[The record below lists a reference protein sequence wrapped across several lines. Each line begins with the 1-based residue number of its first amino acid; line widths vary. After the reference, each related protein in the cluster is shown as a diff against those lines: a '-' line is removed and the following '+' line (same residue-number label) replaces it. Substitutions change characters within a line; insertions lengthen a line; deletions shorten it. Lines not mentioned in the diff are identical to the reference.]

1 MKVEFVTHLN
11 DYASDSKMKIFS
23 LMLKNKAL
31 SFNSCSETV
40 GYFHKKP
47 DNSGFEHRT
56 SWNLL

>member
-1 MKVEFVTHLN
+1 MKVEFVTNLN
-11 DYASDSKMKIFS
+11 DYSFDSKTKIFS
-23 LMLKNKAL
+23 LIIKNKAK

-40 GYFHKKP
+40 GYFHKRP